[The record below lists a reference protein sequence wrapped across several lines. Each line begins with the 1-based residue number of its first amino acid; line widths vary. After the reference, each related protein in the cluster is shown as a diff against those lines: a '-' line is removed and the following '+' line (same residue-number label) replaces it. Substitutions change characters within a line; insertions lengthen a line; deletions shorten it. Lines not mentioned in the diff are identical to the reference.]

1 MAKLCDGE
9 IPSPAFKDN
18 VDLIFSGRFP
28 ACLAA
33 NAANICLCSGFLC
46 QDDILRTDGKASLN
60 TKSQFVFG
68 A

>member
-1 MAKLCDGE
+1 
-9 IPSPAFKDN
+9 